1 MFRGDS
7 THLLSIKSS
16 DNLTICPVRTCM
28 LYLSSCRLIGI
39 DISSGFVFRATTKAG
54 HVSDKF
60 FSCSSV
66 YNRFKRYLRDIAGLD
81 DRDTPY
87 SFRAGCSVTL
97 ELLGVPKSDVAK
109 HLQSWDTQL
118 GSHCSETV
126 FISSNVVL

>member
-1 MFRGDS
+1 MNGFY
-7 THLLSIKSS
+7 LM
-16 DNLTICPVRTCM
+16 LTTTE
-28 LYLSSCRLIGI
+28 
-39 DISSGFVFRATTKAG
+39 FVAG

-66 YNRFKRYLRDIAGLD
+66 YNRFKRYLRDVAGLD